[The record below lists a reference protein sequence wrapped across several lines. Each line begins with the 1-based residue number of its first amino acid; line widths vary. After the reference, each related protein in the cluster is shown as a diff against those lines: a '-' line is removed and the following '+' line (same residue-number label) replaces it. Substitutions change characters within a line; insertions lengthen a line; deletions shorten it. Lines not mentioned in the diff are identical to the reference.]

1 MQGLRERPTLDD
13 LSSPEAKRAMQEVL
27 DKDQEALKK
36 KEAEAEAIIG
46 NMEIF
51 KILDRLNEESG
62 AADRFKDIQYVDRE
76 EPTELVEKQARE
88 EKYYEEHLE
97 RVKPH
102 LDGELTLDA
111 GGNLGV
117 NMNSGK

>member
-1 MQGLRERPTLDD
+1 
-13 LSSPEAKRAMQEVL
+13 MQEVL